1 MPFDHFDAEITC
13 EEYYG
18 EDLDQDDLE
27 LLATMEENGEF
38 AS

>member
-1 MPFDHFDAEITC
+1 MMFDDFAAEITC

-18 EDLDQDDLE
+18 EGLDQEDLE
-27 LLATMEENGEF
+27 LLATMEENKEF